1 MNIWFNGAARSQGGG
16 PTCVS
21 ERGGGASGSLANPCD
36 GLAGSRVR
44 HTRQPNRRASRV
56 INFSVGRWL
65 TAQTLKK
72 RRPGG
77 AGPSAVHGSSGAGAL
92 GGCDSTAPLQCH
104 FSEMGSRANGRCSS
118 KKPRHANRGFQR
130 PRFRRNEEIL
140 PDLTSLCRWIA
151 PNFRMFAEF
160 RPRRSPVKHCGG
172 FSRFLRG
179 VAGNLWWARGTR
191 PPLFRS

>member
-1 MNIWFNGAARSQGGG
+1 VNIWFNGAARSQGGG

-21 ERGGGASGSLANPCD
+21 KRGGGASGSLANPRD

-44 HTRQPNRRASRV
+44 HTRRPNRRASRV

-104 FSEMGSRANGRCSS
+104 FSEMVPGLTAAAQAEAPAREPGLPAAPFPTERGDFAGPNQPLSLDSTQIPTK
-118 KKPRHANRGFQR
+118 KKPRQALR
-130 PRFRRNEEIL
+130 
-140 PDLTSLCRWIA
+140 
-151 PNFRMFAEF
+151 
-160 RPRRSPVKHCGG
+160 G

-179 VAGNLWWARGTR
+179 VAGNLW
-191 PPLFRS
+191 

>member
-1 MNIWFNGAARSQGGG
+1 VNIWFNGAARSQGGG

-92 GGCDSTAPLQCH
+92 GGCDSTAPLQCY

-118 KKPRHANRGFQR
+118 RSPAREPGLPAAPFPTERGDFAGPNQPLSLDSTQLQDVRRVPTKKKPRQALRGFSQ
-130 PRFRRNEEIL
+130 
-140 PDLTSLCRWIA
+140 
-151 PNFRMFAEF
+151 
-160 RPRRSPVKHCGG
+160 
-172 FSRFLRG
+172 FLRG

>member
-1 MNIWFNGAARSQGGG
+1 VNIWFNGAARSQGGG

-77 AGPSAVHGSSGAGAL
+77 AGPSAVHRSSGAGAL
-92 GGCDSTAPLQCH
+92 GGCDSTALLQCH

-118 KKPRHANRGFQR
+118 RSPGTRTGASSGPVSDETKR
-130 PRFRRNEEIL
+130 
-140 PDLTSLCRWIA
+140 A

-160 RPRRSPVKHCGG
+160 RPRRSPVKHCGASPG
-172 FSRFLRG
+172 SCGGSQGTYGGQEGRAHHYSVVRG
-179 VAGNLWWARGTR
+179 
-191 PPLFRS
+191 

>member
-1 MNIWFNGAARSQGGG
+1 VNIWFNGAARSQGGG

-21 ERGGGASGSLANPCD
+21 KRGGGASGSLANPRD

-44 HTRQPNRRASRV
+44 HTRRPNRRASRV

-92 GGCDSTAPLQCH
+92 GDAIAPLPFIFRRWVPGLRAAAQVEAPAREPGLPAAPFPTERGDFAGPNQPLSLDSTQIPTK
-104 FSEMGSRANGRCSS
+104 
-118 KKPRHANRGFQR
+118 KKPRQALR
-130 PRFRRNEEIL
+130 
-140 PDLTSLCRWIA
+140 
-151 PNFRMFAEF
+151 
-160 RPRRSPVKHCGG
+160 G

>member
-1 MNIWFNGAARSQGGG
+1 VNIWFNGAARSQGGG

-21 ERGGGASGSLANPCD
+21 ERGGEASGSLANPCD

-92 GGCDSTAPLQCH
+92 GDAIAPLPFNVIFRRWVPGLTAAAQA
-104 FSEMGSRANGRCSS
+104 EA
-118 KKPRHANRGFQR
+118 RHANRGFQR
-130 PRFRRNEEIL
+130 PRFRRNEIL
-140 PDLTSLCRWIA
+140 PGLTSLCRWIA

-160 RPRRSPVKHCGG
+160 RPRRSPVKHCGASPSSCG
-172 FSRFLRG
+172 GSQGTYGGQEGRAHHYSVVRG
-179 VAGNLWWARGTR
+179 
-191 PPLFRS
+191 

>member
-21 ERGGGASGSLANPCD
+21 KRGGGASGSLANPRD

-44 HTRQPNRRASRV
+44 HTRRPASRV

-92 GGCDSTAPLQCH
+92 GGCDSTVPLH
-104 FSEMGSRANGRCSS
+104 FSEMGSRAKGRCSS
-118 KKPRHANRGFQR
+118 RSPGTRTGASSGPVSDETKR
-130 PRFRRNEEIL
+130 
-140 PDLTSLCRWIA
+140 A

>member
-21 ERGGGASGSLANPCD
+21 ERGGGDSGSLANPRD

-44 HTRQPNRRASRV
+44 HTRRPNRRASRV

-92 GGCDSTAPLQCH
+92 GDAIAPLP
-104 FSEMGSRANGRCSS
+104 FIFRRWVPGLRAAAQVEA
-118 KKPRHANRGFQR
+118 PATNRGFQR

-140 PDLTSLCRWIA
+140 PGLTSLCRWIA
-151 PNFRMFAEF
+151 PKF
-160 RPRRSPVKHCGG
+160 RPRRSPVKHCGASPDSCG
-172 FSRFLRG
+172 GSQGTYGGQEGRAHHYSVVRG
-179 VAGNLWWARGTR
+179 
-191 PPLFRS
+191 

>member
-1 MNIWFNGAARSQGGG
+1 VNIWFNGAARSQGGG

-21 ERGGGASGSLANPCD
+21 KRGGGASGSLANPRD

-44 HTRQPNRRASRV
+44 HTRRPNRRASRV

-92 GGCDSTAPLQCH
+92 GGCDSTAPLH
-104 FSEMGSRANGRCSS
+104 FSEMGSRAKGRCSS
-118 KKPRHANRGFQR
+118 RSPGTRTGAPAAPFPTERGDFAGPNQPLSLDSTQIPTKKKPRQALR
-130 PRFRRNEEIL
+130 
-140 PDLTSLCRWIA
+140 
-151 PNFRMFAEF
+151 
-160 RPRRSPVKHCGG
+160 G

-179 VAGNLWWARGTR
+179 VAGNLW
-191 PPLFRS
+191 